1 MVDSRLLGLVEHS
14 RKYIVLGVLV
24 QWIGLL
30 GSIAAVLSMA
40 FVMQQAWEGQVTRK
54 LILSMTVIVITAI
67 AVRCLSNYAASM
79 LSYRASV
86 NAKKTLRSQIYG
98 KLLKMGPAYTDHT
111 STSGL
116 YRLL

>member
-14 RKYIVLGVLV
+14 RKYIVWGVLV

-54 LILSMTVIVITAI
+54 LILSMTVIVIAAI

-86 NAKKTLRSQIYG
+86 NAKKTLRSQIYS
-98 KLLKMGPAYTDHT
+98 KLLKIGPAYTDHT

-116 YRLL
+116 FRLL